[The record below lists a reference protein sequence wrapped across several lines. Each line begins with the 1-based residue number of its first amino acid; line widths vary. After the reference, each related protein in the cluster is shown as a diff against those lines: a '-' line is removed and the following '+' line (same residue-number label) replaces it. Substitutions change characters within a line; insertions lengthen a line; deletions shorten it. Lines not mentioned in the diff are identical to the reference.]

1 MHPPIPKR
9 IKLAAEDNSVAVEWS
24 DGHRSLYPYKFLR
37 EKCPCATCT
46 DAHGTGAPRTNK
58 VDSSPLPMF
67 QKALKPEKAEL
78 MGRYAVNIS
87 WSDGHSTGIYSFDY
101 LRDICPCE
109 ECKGMGSR
117 ESGVGTG

>member
-1 MHPPIPKR
+1 MRPAVPKK
-9 IKLAAEDNSVAVEWS
+9 IKLAAENNSLAVEWS
-24 DGHRSLYPYKFLR
+24 DGHRSAYPYKFLR

-67 QKALKPEKAEL
+67 QKPLKPEKAEL

-101 LRDICPCE
+101 LREICPCE
-109 ECKGMGSR
+109 ECKGVRSR
-117 ESGVGTG
+117 ELGVGAG

>member
-1 MHPPIPKR
+1 MNLVPRR
-9 IKLAAEDNSVAVEWS
+9 IKLAAENNSVAVDWS
-24 DGHRSLYPYKFLR
+24 DGHLSLYAYKFLR

-46 DAHGTGAPRTNK
+46 DAHGTGAPRTN
-58 VDSSPLPMF
+58 VVVESPFPMF

-101 LRDICPCE
+101 LREICPCE
-109 ECKGMGSR
+109 KCKGAGDR
-117 ESGVGTG
+117 